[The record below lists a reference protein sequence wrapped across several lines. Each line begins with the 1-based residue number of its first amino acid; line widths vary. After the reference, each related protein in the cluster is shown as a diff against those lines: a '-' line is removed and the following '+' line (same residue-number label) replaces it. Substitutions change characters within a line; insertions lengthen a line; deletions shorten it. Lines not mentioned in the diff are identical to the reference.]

1 MAEGSA
7 RATSQPDGHRITIRA
22 SALTRATNTI
32 TYTSTEHSTRHSTAL
47 LNQPRLSVTVATDF
61 GNTDDAR
68 AAPERAGQQ
77 CSSDFN
83 ISKNSRRDGPISAQH
98 GPKDDGTLGT
108 TLETKPSGSEAG
120 GYAKARARRDR
131 RGAMDGR
138 DETRRDHQTR
148 PDETNEREGERE
160 RERER
165 RAGTVKGGAARR
177 GSSMEH
183 VIHQPLIAISRST
196 PLRRLLAIVSS
207 IALDDSNA
215 ARRRALP
222 RRT

>member
-1 MAEGSA
+1 MRIAARSRTGAVGEMPRMAEGSA

-108 TLETKPSGSEAG
+108 TLETKPSGSGPLISDPLSWILVAWTV
-120 GYAKARARRDR
+120 
-131 RGAMDGR
+131 
-138 DETRRDHQTR
+138 ETRDSRYDQ
-148 PDETNEREGERE
+148 
-160 RERER
+160 R
-165 RAGTVKGGAARR
+165 RAAMPKR
-177 GSSMEH
+177 G
-183 VIHQPLIAISRST
+183 R
-196 PLRRLLAIVSS
+196 
-207 IALDDSNA
+207 
-215 ARRRALP
+215 
-222 RRT
+222 

>member
-1 MAEGSA
+1 MRIAARSRTGAVGEMPRMAEGSA

-108 TLETKPSGSEAG
+108 TLETKPSGSGPLISDPLSWILVAWTVETRDSRYDQRRAAMPKRGREETEEAQWTDETRPDG
-120 GYAKARARRDR
+120 TTRRDQTRRTRGRGRGRGRERGARAR
-131 RGAMDGR
+131 
-138 DETRRDHQTR
+138 
-148 PDETNEREGERE
+148 
-160 RERER
+160 
-165 RAGTVKGGAARR
+165 
-177 GSSMEH
+177 
-183 VIHQPLIAISRST
+183 
-196 PLRRLLAIVSS
+196 
-207 IALDDSNA
+207 
-215 ARRRALP
+215 
-222 RRT
+222 